1 MTAHLGSGHGYVEKL
16 PSAPLWNGSGEEQPE
31 TISGEQW
38 GFVLQRD
45 SRLPVSEHLSSAPYT
60 HIPHAVLVCALRRCV
75 MCDSPVCEASCHFHL
90 HVSENTPEDYCF
102 FLSMSPIVRQ
112 SPLYTTKA
120 LA

>member
-31 TISGEQW
+31 TISGEQR

-45 SRLPVSEHLSSAPYT
+45 SRLHVSEHLSSTPYT
-60 HIPHAVLVCALRRCV
+60 HIPHAVLVCAPRHCV
-75 MCDSPVCEASCHFHL
+75 MSDSPVCEASCHFHL

-102 FLSMSPIVRQ
+102 FLSMSPIV
-112 SPLYTTKA
+112 
-120 LA
+120 